1 MGRIR
6 IDPWP
11 VYTRCPACGKLRH
24 HQTLA
29 VGRDRSRTVRCR
41 ACGHEWTR
49 QAGVAQTAKTSET
62 ERRVQRERPQREPRK
77 CPVCGEEFVPVRDAQ
92 VTCSNGCYDRSRNRR
107 GAANL
112 LLLASKAQ
120 ELERRLQEVT

>member
-11 VYTRCPACGKLRH
+11 VYTRCPACGELRH

-49 QAGVAQTAKTSET
+49 QAGVARTARTSET
-62 ERRVQRERPQREPRK
+62 ERRVQRERPRREPRT

-92 VTCSNGCYDRSRNRR
+92 VTCSNGCYDRARNRR

-120 ELERRLQEVT
+120 ELGRRLQEVT

>member
-11 VYTRCPACGKLRH
+11 VYTRCPACGELRH
-24 HQTLA
+24 HQTLV
-29 VGRDRSRTVRCR
+29 VGHDRSRTVRCR

-49 QAGVAQTAKTSET
+49 QAGVAQTAKTSEA
-62 ERRVQRERPQREPRK
+62 ERRAKHERPQREPRT
-77 CPVCGEEFVPVRDAQ
+77 CPVCGKEFIPAHDSQ
-92 VTCSNGCYDRSRNRR
+92 VTCSQGCYNRARYHR

-112 LLLASKAQ
+112 LLLAARAR
-120 ELERRLQEVT
+120 ELDRAMREVT